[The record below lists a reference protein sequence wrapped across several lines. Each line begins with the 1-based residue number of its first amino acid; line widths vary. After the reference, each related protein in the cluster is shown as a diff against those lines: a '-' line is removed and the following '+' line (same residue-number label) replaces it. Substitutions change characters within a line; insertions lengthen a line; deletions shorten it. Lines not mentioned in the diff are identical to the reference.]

1 LRYAQHDMQRGNLS
15 TLSGVLIQTLLK
27 EADMFSKTK
36 LAIGLALLF
45 TLFFTIPV
53 FAGGW
58 AVITLDELPTNVTAG
73 EEFTIGFTVLQHGK
87 TPMTG
92 LTPIITANLYKE
104 EQFTVTAREEGE
116 PGHYT
121 ATLTFPKEGDWN
133 WTIEAFSMQQKMPT
147 LSVTAPKVAIVNESD
162 SVTESTTQ
170 ISTSPNFVIATAA
183 FVIGLV
189 SLFFAVQRKSKLAAS
204 ITALCLMIGLAL
216 TVVGTSV
223 PAVEAQG
230 ESSSEVI
237 ESSLS
242 QVEYGRQLFIAKGCI
257 TCHYN
262 SKAASRSEYWTIEPT
277 GATNLS
283 NFSADPLILEMRLK
297 DPTSVN
303 SNSQMPQL
311 NLTKEEIDALIA
323 FINSD

>member
-1 LRYAQHDMQRGNLS
+1 
-15 TLSGVLIQTLLK
+15 
-27 EADMFSKTK
+27 MFSKTK
-36 LAIGLALLF
+36 LAIALALLL
-45 TLFFTIPV
+45 TLIFTIPV

-58 AVITLDELPTNVTAG
+58 AVITLDELPKNVAAG
-73 EEFTIGFTVLQHGK
+73 EEITVGFVVLQHGK
-87 TPMTG
+87 EPMTG
-92 LTPIITANLYKE
+92 LTPSITANLNKDE
-104 EQFTVTAREEGE
+104 TFKVTAQEDK

-121 ATLTFPKEGDWN
+121 ATLTFPKEGEWN
-133 WTIEAFSMQQKMPT
+133 WTIEAFSMQQKMPM
-147 LSVTAPKVAIVNESD
+147 LNVSAPSVAVVSEPE

-170 ISTSPNFVIATAA
+170 ISTSPNFVIAIAA

-216 TVVGTSV
+216 TVVGTNV
-223 PAVEAQG
+223 TAVEAQS
-230 ESSSEVI
+230 ESSSSETI

-262 SKAASRSEYWTIEPT
+262 SKAASPSEYWTIEPT

-283 NFSADPLILEMRLK
+283 NFSADPIILEMRLK

-323 FINSD
+323 FINSN

>member
-1 LRYAQHDMQRGNLS
+1 
-15 TLSGVLIQTLLK
+15 
-27 EADMFSKTK
+27 MFSKPK
-36 LAIGLALLF
+36 LAIGLAFLLISI
-45 TLFFTIPV
+45 FTIPV

-58 AVITLDELPTNVTAG
+58 AVITLDELPTNVVAG
-73 EEFTIGFTVLQHGK
+73 EEFTVGFMVLQHGK
-87 TPMTG
+87 TPMTD
-92 LTPIITANLYKE
+92 LTPIIIANLDKS
-104 EQFTVTAREEGE
+104 EQFTVTAKEEGK

-121 ATLTFPKEGDWN
+121 ATLTFPKEGEWN

-147 LSVTAPKVAIVNESD
+147 LMVSAPSVATVSE
-162 SVTESTTQ
+162 SVTEATTQ
-170 ISTSPNFVIATAA
+170 TSTSPNFVIAIAA

-189 SLFFAVQRKSKLAAS
+189 SLFFAVQRKSKFAAS
-204 ITALCLMIGLAL
+204 VTALCLTIGLAFARA
-216 TVVGTSV
+216 GTSA
-223 PAVEAQG
+223 PAVESQS
-230 ESSSEVI
+230 ESSSSEAI
-237 ESSLS
+237 EASVS
-242 QVEYGRQLFIAKGCI
+242 QIEYGRDLFIAKGCI

-262 SKAASRSEYWTIEPT
+262 SKAASRSEYWTIEPA

-311 NLTKEEIDALIA
+311 DLTKEEIDALIA

>member
-1 LRYAQHDMQRGNLS
+1 
-15 TLSGVLIQTLLK
+15 
-27 EADMFSKTK
+27 MFSKTK
-36 LAIGLALLF
+36 LAIALALLL
-45 TLFFTIPV
+45 TLIFTIPV

-58 AVITLDELPTNVTAG
+58 AVITLDELPTNVVAG
-73 EEFTIGFTVLQHGK
+73 EEFTIGFMVLQHGK
-87 TPMTG
+87 TPMTD
-92 LTPIITANLYKE
+92 LSPIIIANLNKDS
-104 EQFTVTAREEGE
+104 QFTVTAKEEGK

-121 ATLTFPKEGDWN
+121 ATLTFPKEGEWN

-147 LSVTAPKVAIVNESD
+147 LSVAAPSVAVVSESE

-170 ISTSPNFVIATAA
+170 ISTSPNFVIAIAA

-189 SLFFAVQRKSKLAAS
+189 SLFFAVQRKNKLAAS

-216 TVVGTSV
+216 TVAGTSV
-223 PAVEAQG
+223 PVVEAQS
-230 ESSSEVI
+230 ESSSSEVI

-242 QVEYGRQLFIAKGCI
+242 QVEYGRDLFIAKGCI

-262 SKAASRSEYWTIEPT
+262 SRAASRSEYWTIEPT

-311 NLTKEEIDALIA
+311 ELKKEEIDALIA

>member
-1 LRYAQHDMQRGNLS
+1 
-15 TLSGVLIQTLLK
+15 
-27 EADMFSKTK
+27 MFSKTK
-36 LAIGLALLF
+36 LAIGLAFLL
-45 TLFFTIPV
+45 TLIFTIPV

-58 AVITLDELPTNVTAG
+58 AVITLDELPTDVVAG

-87 TPMTG
+87 TPLTG
-92 LTPIITANLYKE
+92 LTPIITANLYKD
-104 EQFTVTAREEGE
+104 EQFTIAAKEEGK

-121 ATLTFPKEGDWN
+121 ATLTFPKEGEWN

-147 LSVTAPKVAIVNESD
+147 LIVSAPSVAVVSEP
-162 SVTESTTQ
+162 VTESTAQ
-170 ISTSPNFVIATAA
+170 ISALPNFIIAIAA

-189 SLFFAVQRKSKLAAS
+189 SLFFTVQRKSKFAAGV
-204 ITALCLMIGLAL
+204 TALCLMIGLAL
-216 TVVGTSV
+216 TVVVGTSV
-223 PAVEAQG
+223 PAVEAQN
-230 ESSSEVI
+230 ESSSSEAI
-237 ESSLS
+237 ESSAA
-242 QVEYGRQLFIAKGCI
+242 QVEYGRDLFIAKGCI

-262 SKAASRSEYWTIEPT
+262 SKAASRSEYVTINVA

-283 NFSADPLILEMRLK
+283 NFSADPIVLEMRLK

-311 NLTKEEIDALIA
+311 DLTKEEIDALIA

>member
-1 LRYAQHDMQRGNLS
+1 
-15 TLSGVLIQTLLK
+15 
-27 EADMFSKTK
+27 MFSKTK
-36 LAIGLALLF
+36 LAIGFALLLALI
-45 TLFFTIPV
+45 FTIPV

-58 AVITLDELPTNVTAG
+58 AVITLDELPTDVVVG
-73 EEFTIGFTVLQHGK
+73 EEFTVGFMVLQHGK
-87 TPMTG
+87 TPMTD
-92 LTPIITANLYKE
+92 LSPIIIANLNKDSHFKVIAKE
-104 EQFTVTAREEGE
+104 EGK

-121 ATLTFPKEGDWN
+121 ATLTFPKEGEWN

-147 LSVTAPKVAIVNESD
+147 LIVSAPSVAVVSEP
-162 SVTESTTQ
+162 VTESITQ
-170 ISTSPNFVIATAA
+170 ISTSPNFVIAIAA

-216 TVVGTSV
+216 TIAGTSV
-223 PAVEAQG
+223 PAVEAQS
-230 ESSSEVI
+230 ESSSSEVI
-237 ESSLS
+237 ESSVS
-242 QVEYGRQLFIAKGCI
+242 QVEYGRDLFIAKGCI

-262 SKAASRSEYWTIEPT
+262 SKAASHSEYWTIEPT

-311 NLTKEEIDALIA
+311 DLTSDEIQALIA
-323 FINSD
+323 FINSK